1 VICEEVLMSARAVF
15 WSLIP
20 ALYFLSSAAAQETAP
35 PLPFDS
41 PVSMR
46 DMEAVCTGIGADARN
61 DPRWAAY
68 PLRVELVGRAGEYL
82 GEALVTLSKGSEA
95 IIGVRC
101 GGPWLLLKVPPG
113 SYDVKAEVEG
123 RSMNSRATV
132 GTTGQ
137 ARVVLRFPE
146 LGQPL
151 K

>member
-1 VICEEVLMSARAVF
+1 MRAVLAGLF
-15 WSLIP
+15 PAFLI
-20 ALYFLSSAAAQETAP
+20 LSSAYAQDTAP

-82 GEALVTLSKGSEA
+82 GEALVTVSKGSEA
-95 IIGVRC
+95 VIGVRC
-101 GGPWLLLKVPPG
+101 GGPWLLLKIPPG
-113 SYDVKAEVEG
+113 AYDVKAEVEG
-123 RSMNSRATV
+123 RAMNSRANV